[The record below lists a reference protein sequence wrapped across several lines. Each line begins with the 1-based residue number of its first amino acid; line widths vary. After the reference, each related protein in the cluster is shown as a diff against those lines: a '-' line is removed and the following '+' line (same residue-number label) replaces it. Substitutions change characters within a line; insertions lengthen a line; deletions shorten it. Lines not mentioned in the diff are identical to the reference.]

1 MPATMPRDQRLGL
14 ELGID
19 EARHAA
25 TLFGGTIVD
34 VGIASPEQTNG
45 PLSAILGGGD
55 EVTTLAWT
63 DRAAQANTIY
73 MNVGCTSD
81 RLRRERC
88 SAASFHVIP
97 SDAMGRD
104 ALALARSS
112 SNAVP
117 QAWDASLARFGA
129 DTLNQRFLTRYHEPM
144 TSAAWASWFAVK
156 VIWESAL
163 RQKSADAKQI
173 AEYLLRDSTQF
184 DGHKGTPLSFRS
196 WDHQL
201 RQPLYVAS
209 VGGPPRQL
217 PEVAGDESV
226 RDALDQLGRSTRSA
240 FCGRA
245 HE

>member
-1 MPATMPRDQRLGL
+1 
-14 ELGID
+14 
-19 EARHAA
+19 
-25 TLFGGTIVD
+25 
-34 VGIASPEQTNG
+34 
-45 PLSAILGGGD
+45 
-55 EVTTLAWT
+55 
-63 DRAAQANTIY
+63 

-81 RLRRERC
+81 RLRKERC
-88 SAASFHVIP
+88 SAVAFHIIP
-97 SDAMGRD
+97 SDAMARD

-112 SNAVP
+112 SNAVA
-117 QAWDASLARFGA
+117 QAWDTSLTRFGA
-129 DTLNQRFLTRYHEPM
+129 DTLNQRFLTRFHEPM

-163 RQKSADAKQI
+163 RQKSADAQQI
-173 AEYLLRDSTQF
+173 ADYLVRETTQF

-209 VGGPPRQL
+209 GAGPSRQI

-226 RDALDQLGRSTRSA
+226 RDALDQLGQSTRSTS
-240 FCGRA
+240 CGRS